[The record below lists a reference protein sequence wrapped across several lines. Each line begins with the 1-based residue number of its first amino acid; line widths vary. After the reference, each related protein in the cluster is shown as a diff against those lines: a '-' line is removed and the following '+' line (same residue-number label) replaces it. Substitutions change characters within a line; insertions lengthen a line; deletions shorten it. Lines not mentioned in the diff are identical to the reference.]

1 MANTFTHIANAEEF
15 ANIANYIK
23 THAAEDY
30 SMLVSVAHS
39 YVYNHMQ
46 YTIYKNGIEFIEIDG
61 IVTTLYPDGSI
72 GYRELW

>member
-1 MANTFTHIANAEEF
+1 MDFMTIKNAQEF

-30 SMLVSVAHS
+30 SMLASVAHS
-39 YVYNHMQ
+39 YVYNHME
-46 YTIYKNGIEFIEIDG
+46 YTIYKDGIEFVVIDG
-61 IVTTLYPDGSI
+61 MITTLYPDGSI

>member
-1 MANTFTHIANAEEF
+1 MDEFMTIKTVEEF

-23 THAAEDY
+23 AHATEDY
-30 SMLVSVAHS
+30 SMSVSVAHS

-46 YTIYKNGIEFIEIDG
+46 YTIFKNGIEFIEIDG
-61 IVTTLYPDGSI
+61 MVTTLYPDGSI